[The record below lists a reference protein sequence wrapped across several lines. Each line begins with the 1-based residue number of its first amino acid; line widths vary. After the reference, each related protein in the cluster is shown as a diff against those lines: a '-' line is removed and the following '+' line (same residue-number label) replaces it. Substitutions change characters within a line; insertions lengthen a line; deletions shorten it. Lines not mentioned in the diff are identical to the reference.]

1 MNQDDPASPPPASLQ
16 DDRLERYLDGL
27 MTAAEQTA
35 FEAQIA
41 ADPVLSAQV
50 TAHARLTGALGQ
62 MFDVKNLPAAADAL
76 PATLPLNPSPA
87 RPRNTR
93 LLRIA
98 GVAAAVVLPLCAAAY
113 FFMLPKT
120 PTPVVIKPQSS
131 EEIQKRNRDY
141 MVAEY
146 SRQVASGFKPKE
158 ICTTDEQFAKWTK
171 EAFGHT
177 LSPTHPAA
185 GSGAPA
191 EPVLA
196 GWSKGTAFSSYSGLL
211 LAHVDGKPVMVVMD
225 NAPPDR
231 MVPPDDATSNPRLF
245 RRKVNEVWMIE
256 ITPLDQP
263 RVITNIEAG
272 PQ

>member
-1 MNQDDPASPPPASLQ
+1 MNHDNPASPPASLQ
-16 DDRLERYLDGL
+16 DDPLERYLDGL
-27 MTAAEQTA
+27 MPAAEQAA

-41 ADPVLSAQV
+41 ADPALSAEV
-50 TAHARLTGALGQ
+50 TAHRRLAGALGQ
-62 MFDVKNLPAAADAL
+62 MFDIKNLPATADAL
-76 PATLPLNPSPA
+76 PAPLPLHAA
-87 RPRNTR
+87 RPHNSR
-93 LLRIA
+93 LLRTA
-98 GVAAAVVLPLCAAAY
+98 AVAAAIVLPLCAAAY
-113 FFMLPKT
+113 YFMLPKA
-120 PTPVVIKPQSS
+120 PTPVVLNPPTT
-131 EEIQKRNRDY
+131 EELQKRNRDY

-146 SRQVASGFKPKE
+146 ARQVASGFKPKE
-158 ICTTDEQFAKWTK
+158 VCTTDEQFAKWTK

-177 LSPTHPAA
+177 LTPTHPAP

-191 EPVLA
+191 EAVLA

-231 MVPPDDATSNPRLF
+231 MVPEDDATSNPRIF

-256 ITPLDQP
+256 ITPLDKP

-272 PQ
+272 PP